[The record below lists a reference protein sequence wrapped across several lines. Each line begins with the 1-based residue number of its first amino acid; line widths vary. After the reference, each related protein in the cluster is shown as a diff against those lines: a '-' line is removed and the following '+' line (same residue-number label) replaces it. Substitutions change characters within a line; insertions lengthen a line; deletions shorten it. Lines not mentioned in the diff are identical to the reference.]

1 MKKRILTLVCILA
14 LLVAALGIAA
24 AAEADV
30 ITLNENLETYEVT
43 KDTYLNLNG
52 YSIENVTVNE
62 GVSLYVFDKE
72 TDDYTVA
79 DGKYGKIA
87 EYTGNVSAAEG
98 YAKIESDGYSF
109 HKVDLSLT
117 SMSLRADEAGLYCKS
132 SFLGDE
138 VVAENVKTFGVA
150 MSIKGEPT
158 EQNLKDTCAYSSFA
172 GSKFAT
178 GEATSTLLKGIMKER
193 NGYLVNN
200 ANATTLVYAKA
211 YIQLQDGSYVFGECQ
226 SRNMKDQVEAIADE
240 AWEKLSAEQQK
251 AVVSMYRKFSDVMD
265 QWSVTKVEAAT
276 LFDKDAPV
284 STDKSSLKILA
295 ITSSFGMNT
304 TELLYEVAKSYG
316 YEDVVV
322 ARLYGSGCPLER
334 HVDNAINNHPFYMY
348 TKKDDTGYRSEYDPI
363 FPEGKKDG
371 EGNWTV
377 EGATLQYG
385 LEDEDWDIIY
395 VQQSAS
401 SSGYLPSYQNY
412 VDQLMDFLKANTKPG
427 TKFVWNMTW
436 AFQEGASNAAF
447 SRYFKNDQ
455 MFMYQSLVDV
465 LQTKIISR
473 TDFDAV
479 SPTGTAIQNA
489 RTSYFGD
496 NLCIDWRDD
505 LIHLNTLGRVIAAH
519 TLFATL
525 TGQPLEEIVLTEIA
539 QASTP
544 ETRALT
550 LTEQDKLV
558 ILEAVNNALADP
570 FHVTQSVYT
579 ESN

>member
-1 MKKRILTLVCILA
+1 MKKRILTIVCILV
-14 LLVAALGIAA
+14 LLVAVLGIAA

-52 YSIENVTVNE
+52 YSIQNVTVSE
-62 GVSLYVFDKE
+62 GANLYIFDKE

-87 EYTGNVSAAEG
+87 KYAGNVYAAEG
-98 YAKIESDGYSF
+98 YAMINSDGYSF
-109 HKVDLSLT
+109 HKVDLALT
-117 SMSLRADEAGLYCKS
+117 SMSLRADKAGLYCKS
-132 SFLGDE
+132 NFLGDE
-138 VVAENVKTFGVA
+138 VVANNVKTFGVA
-150 MSIKGEPT
+150 MSIQGEPT
-158 EQNLKDTCAYSSFA
+158 EDNLNDICAYSSFA

-178 GEATSTLLKGIMKER
+178 GEATSTLLKDIMKER

-200 ANATTLVYAKA
+200 TNANTQVYAKA

-226 SRNMKDQVEAIADE
+226 SRNMKEQVEAIAGE
-240 AWEKLSAEQQK
+240 AWEKISAEQQK
-251 AVVSMYRKFSDVMD
+251 SVVSMYRKFYDVMD
-265 QWSVTKVEAAT
+265 QWAVTKVEAAT
-276 LFDKDAPV
+276 IFDKEAPV
-284 STDKSSLKILA
+284 SADKSSLKILA

-304 TELLYEVAKSYG
+304 TELLYEVAKAYG

-322 ARLYGSGCPLER
+322 ARLYGSGCTLEK
-334 HVDNAINNHPFYMY
+334 HVNNAINNYPFYMY

-363 FPEGKKDG
+363 YPEGKKDTD
-371 EGNWTV
+371 GNWIT

-401 SSGYLPSYQNY
+401 QSGYLPSYQNY
-412 VDQLMDFLKANTKPG
+412 VDQLMAHLKANTKPG

-436 AFQEGASNAAF
+436 AFQYGNDNPSF
-447 SRYFKNDQ
+447 IRYFKSNQ
-455 MFMYQSLVDV
+455 MVMYNALVDT

-496 NLCIDWRDD
+496 NLCIDKSTDR
-505 LIHLNTLGRVIAAH
+505 IHLNTLGRVIAAH

-539 QASTP
+539 KESTP
-544 ETRALT
+544 ETYALT
-550 LTEQDKLV
+550 LTERDKLV
-558 ILEAVNNALADP
+558 ILEAVNNALSDP

-579 ESN
+579 ENN